1 MRVRAVVAIAVLLL
15 PTQLQAQRRVPGI
28 GRRGPAEPV
37 PLPPQ
42 PQSIA
47 RAVAYQRL
55 RVSAE
60 SYPMITVAQAPNFA
74 GDGRAS
80 SWTAFGMGT
89 RLEYRLTPHA
99 SATMDLTSSV
109 AGSPLI
115 VQTAEIGTRLRPR
128 VVDFDQRT
136 FPFFDLRAGYIS
148 AYDRT
153 LGAATVDP
161 SGFPLPSGIVGARYS
176 SGFGGVAGVGVEY
189 ALTHT
194 FFITTAGSVVRS
206 HMTSHDYAS
215 TRTVVPSFAMTA
227 YRLTLGVRYNP
238 VRMVMP

>member
-1 MRVRAVVAIAVLLL
+1 MRIRAVVAIAVLLL

-37 PLPPQ
+37 PLSPQ
-42 PQSIA
+42 PQAIA

-89 RLEYRLTPHA
+89 RVEYRLTPHA
-99 SATMDLTSSV
+99 SATMDLTSSI

-153 LGAATVDP
+153 LGAATVDA
-161 SGFPLPSGIVGARYS
+161 SGFPIPSGIVGARYS

-215 TRTVVPSFAMTA
+215 TQTVVPSFAMTS

>member
-28 GRRGPAEPV
+28 GRPGPAEPV
-37 PLPPQ
+37 PLSPQ
-42 PQSIA
+42 PLPIA

-60 SYPMITVAQAPNFA
+60 SYPMISVAQAPNFA
-74 GDGRAS
+74 GDGRAA

-89 RLEYRLTPHA
+89 RVEYRLTSHA
-99 SATMDLTSSV
+99 SAMMDLTSSI

-115 VQTAEIGTRLRPR
+115 VQTAEIGTRLRPG

-136 FPFFDLRAGYIS
+136 FPFFDLRVGYIS
-148 AYDRT
+148 AYDRS
-153 LGAATVDP
+153 LGAATTDP
-161 SGFPLPSGIVGARYS
+161 SGFPIPSGIAGARYS

-189 ALTHT
+189 ALTHS
-194 FFITTAGSVVRS
+194 FFLTTAGSMVRS

-215 TRTVVPSFAMTA
+215 TRTVVPSFAMTS
-227 YRLTLGVRYNP
+227 YRLILGVRYNP
-238 VRMVMP
+238 VRTMVP

>member
-1 MRVRAVVAIAVLLL
+1 
-15 PTQLQAQRRVPGI
+15 
-28 GRRGPAEPV
+28 
-37 PLPPQ
+37 
-42 PQSIA
+42 
-47 RAVAYQRL
+47 
-55 RVSAE
+55 
-60 SYPMITVAQAPNFA
+60 MITVAQAPNFA

-89 RLEYRLTPHA
+89 RVEYRLTPHA
-99 SATMDLTSSV
+99 SATMDLTSSI

-115 VQTAEIGTRLRPR
+115 VQTAEIGTRLRSR

-136 FPFFDLRAGYIS
+136 FPFVDLRVGYIS

-153 LGAATVDP
+153 LGAATTDP
-161 SGFPLPSGIVGARYS
+161 SGFPIPSGIVGARYS

-194 FFITTAGSVVRS
+194 FFITSAGSVVRS

-215 TRTVVPSFAMTA
+215 ARTVVPSFAMTS

-238 VRMVMP
+238 VRMVIP

>member
-1 MRVRAVVAIAVLLL
+1 MRIHAVVAIAVLLL
-15 PTQLQAQRRVPGI
+15 PTQIQAQRRMPVI
-28 GRRGPAEPV
+28 GRRGPAQPV
-37 PLPPQ
+37 PLSPQ
-42 PQSIA
+42 PPEIA
-47 RAVAYQRL
+47 RAIAYQRL
-55 RVSAE
+55 HVSGE
-60 SYPMITVAQAPNFA
+60 SYPMISVVQAPNFA

-80 SWTAFGMGT
+80 SWTAFGMGA
-89 RLEYRLTPHA
+89 RVEYRLTPHA

-115 VQTAEIGTRLRPR
+115 VQTAEIGTRLRSR

-136 FPFFDLRAGYIS
+136 FPFLDLRAGYIS
-148 AYDRT
+148 AYDRS
-153 LGAATVDP
+153 LGAVTSDP
-161 SGFPLPSGIVGARYS
+161 SGFPIPSSIVGARYS

-189 ALTHT
+189 AVTRT
-194 FFITTAGSVVRS
+194 FFVTTAGSVVRS

-215 TRTVVPSFAMTA
+215 TRTVVPSFAMTS

>member
-1 MRVRAVVAIAVLLL
+1 MRIRAVVAIAVLLL

-37 PLPPQ
+37 PLSPQ
-42 PQSIA
+42 PAPIA
-47 RAVAYQRL
+47 RAVSYQRL

-89 RLEYRLTPHA
+89 RVEYRLTPHA
-99 SATMDLTSSV
+99 SATMDLTSSI

-136 FPFFDLRAGYIS
+136 FPFLDLRAGYIS

-161 SGFPLPSGIVGARYS
+161 SGFPLPSSIVGARYS

-194 FFITTAGSVVRS
+194 FFLTTAGSVVRS

-215 TRTVVPSFAMTA
+215 TRTVVPSFAMTS